1 MSDRRTHTI
10 VLAPPAA
17 RVAAGGSTAFEVSRF
32 TEALLFIDVTAV
44 SGDSPTLDFEVQTGP
59 ADDEVAFVHS
69 ESAEI
74 TSAEKILVKLVNIGP
89 WLRLAWSIGGEEAS
103 FTFEAKLALKN

>member
-44 SGDSPTLDFEVQTGP
+44 SGVTPKLDFEVQTGP
-59 ADDEVAFVHS
+59 AADEVAFVHTKS
-69 ESAEI
+69 SEI
-74 TSAEKILVKLVNIGP
+74 TSAGKTLVKLANIGP
-89 WLRLAWSIGGEEAS
+89 WLRLAWSVDGEEPS
-103 FTFEAKLALKN
+103 FNFEARLTLKT

>member
-17 RVAAGGSTAFEVSRF
+17 RIAAGGSTAFEVSRF

-44 SGDSPTLDFEVQTGP
+44 SGVTPKLDFEVQTGP
-59 ADDEVAFVHS
+59 AADEVTFVHTKFS
-69 ESAEI
+69 EI
-74 TSAEKILVKLVNIGP
+74 TSAGKTLVKLANIGP
-89 WLRLAWSIGGEEAS
+89 WLRLAWSMDGEESS
-103 FTFEAKLALKN
+103 FTFEARLTLKT

>member
-44 SGDSPTLDFEVQTGP
+44 SG
-59 ADDEVAFVHS
+59 
-69 ESAEI
+69 
-74 TSAEKILVKLVNIGP
+74 
-89 WLRLAWSIGGEEAS
+89 RLAHA
-103 FTFEAKLALKN
+103 

>member
-44 SGDSPTLDFEVQTGP
+44 SGVAPVLDFEVQTGP
-59 ADDEVAFVHS
+59 AGDEAAFVHT

-74 TSAEKILVKLVNIGP
+74 TSVGKTLVKLANIGP
-89 WLRLAWSIGGEEAS
+89 WLRLAWSVGGEGAS
-103 FTFEAKLALKN
+103 FTFEAKLTLKT

>member
-17 RVAAGGSTAFEVSRF
+17 RVAAGSSTAFEVSRF

-44 SGDSPTLDFEVQTGP
+44 SGASPVLDFEVQTGP
-59 ADDEVAFVHS
+59 ADDEAVFVHTK
-69 ESAEI
+69 SARI
-74 TSAEKILVKLVNIGP
+74 TSTGKTLVKLANIGP
-89 WLRLAWSIGGEEAS
+89 WVRLAWSVGGEEPS
-103 FTFEAKLALKN
+103 FTFEAKITLKT

>member
-1 MSDRRTHTI
+1 MSDKRTHTI

-44 SGDSPTLDFEVQTGP
+44 SGVTPKVDFEVLTGP
-59 ADDEVAFVHS
+59 ADDEADFVHT
-69 ESAEI
+69 ESSQI
-74 TSAEKILVKLVNIGP
+74 TSTGKTLVKLANIGP
-89 WLRLAWSIGGEEAS
+89 WLRLAWSVDGQEAS
-103 FTFEAKLALKN
+103 FTFEVKLTLKT

>member
-17 RVAAGGSTAFEVSRF
+17 RVAAGGSTALEVSRF

-44 SGDSPTLDFEVQTGP
+44 SGASPALDFEVQTGP
-59 ADDEVAFVHS
+59 ADDEAAFVHTKS
-69 ESAEI
+69 SEI
-74 TSAEKILVKLVNIGP
+74 TSVGKTLVKLANIGP
-89 WLRLAWSIGGEEAS
+89 WLRLAWSVDGQEAS
-103 FTFEAKLALKN
+103 FTFEARLTLKT

>member
-1 MSDRRTHTI
+1 MSDRRTHNI

-44 SGDSPTLDFEVQTGP
+44 SGVMPTLEFEVQTGP
-59 ADDEVAFVHS
+59 AADEAAFVHT

-74 TSAEKILVKLVNIGP
+74 TSAGKTLVKLANIGP
-89 WLRLAWSIGGEEAS
+89 WLRLVWTVGGEGAS
-103 FTFEAKLALKN
+103 FTFEAKLTLKT

>member
-10 VLAPPAA
+10 TLAPPAA

-44 SGDSPTLDFEVQTGP
+44 SGASPALDFEVQTGP
-59 ADDEVAFVHS
+59 ADDEAVFVHTRP
-69 ESAEI
+69 AQI
-74 TSAEKILVKLVNIGP
+74 TSAGKTLVKLANVGP
-89 WLRLAWSIGGEEAS
+89 WLRLAWSVGGQEPS
-103 FTFEAKLALKN
+103 FTFEARLTLKT

>member
-17 RVAAGGSTAFEVSRF
+17 RVAAGGGTAFEVSRF

-44 SGDSPTLDFEVQTGP
+44 SGVTPQLDFEVQTGP
-59 ADDEVAFVHS
+59 AADEVAFVHT
-69 ESAEI
+69 ESSEI
-74 TSAEKILVKLVNIGP
+74 TSAGKTLVKLANIGP
-89 WLRLAWSIGGEEAS
+89 WLRLAWSVDGEEPS
-103 FTFEAKLALKN
+103 FTFEARLTLKT

>member
-44 SGDSPTLDFEVQTGP
+44 SGVAPVLDFEVQTGP
-59 ADDEVAFVHS
+59 ADDEAAFVHT

-74 TSAEKILVKLVNIGP
+74 TTAGKALVKLANIGP
-89 WLRLAWSIGGEEAS
+89 WLRLAWSVGGEGAS
-103 FTFEAKLALKN
+103 FTFEARLTLKT

>member
-32 TEALLFIDVTAV
+32 NEALLFIDVTAV
-44 SGDSPTLDFEVQTGP
+44 SGVSPTLDFEVQTGAA
-59 ADDEVAFVHS
+59 ADEAAFVHTRP
-69 ESAEI
+69 AQI
-74 TSAEKILVKLVNIGP
+74 TSAGKTLVKLANVGP
-89 WLRLAWSIGGEEAS
+89 WLRLAWSVDGEEPS
-103 FTFEAKLALKN
+103 FTFEAKLTLKT